1 MCGVG
6 IEVKNVSG
14 LLHEQ
19 SAQPL
24 AINAGNPYHVDAG
37 SRYPTSMIALTRP
50 ARPGS
55 S

>member
-6 IEVKNVSG
+6 IEVKNASG
-14 LLHEQ
+14 HLPWQ
-19 SAQPL
+19 PAQL
-24 AINAGNPYHVDAG
+24 FGINAGNPYRVDAG
-37 SRYPTSMIALTRP
+37 NRYPTSTIALTRP